1 MGSESYNEGR
11 QFTLVVGS
19 DSLIGKALMA
29 HLNRAGSRVLGT
41 TRRYEQVDDIHL
53 YLDLAKNVNDWQCPF
68 PVKVAVVCA
77 GVTNLDMCRHNPIAS
92 ASTNVEGLSAL
103 VKNLV
108 NSGAFVIYLSTNQV
122 FDGTVPYRK
131 TDDPLSPITEYGRQ
145 KAEAELRIS
154 AFADS
159 VAIVRLTKVL
169 GQNHMLFSAWAG
181 AMQKGEAIQ
190 PFADMVIAPIPLSC
204 VVSVIRLLADR
215 RLSGIFHVSGE
226 RDISYA
232 EAAFLGAELLGADSC
247 LIQPVNA
254 SQSGHYTEVV
264 PAHTTLNIDSLRF
277 ALGIEPPDVR
287 WTVKMAYMKPS
298 TLVGIDKMLFY
309 TRF

>member
-1 MGSESYNEGR
+1 MESRSYNERR
-11 QFTLVVGS
+11 QLTLVVGS
-19 DSLIGKALMA
+19 DGLIGKALMA
-29 HLNRAGSRVLGT
+29 HLKCAGSRVLGT

-77 GVTNLDMCRHNPIAS
+77 GVTNLETCRRDPIAS
-92 ASTNVEGLSAL
+92 AAVNVEGVPAL

-131 TDDPLSPITEYGRQ
+131 TDDPLLPITEYGRQ
-145 KAEAELRIS
+145 KAEAERRIS
-154 AFADS
+154 AFGDS

-169 GQNHMLFSAWAG
+169 CPDYALFSSWIE
-181 AMQKGEAIQ
+181 AMKKGNLLQ
-190 PFADMVIAPIPLSC
+190 PFSDMVIAPIPLSC

-215 RLSGIFHVSGE
+215 RSSGIFHVSGE

-232 EAAFLGAELLGADSC
+232 EAAFLGAELLGADSF

-254 SQSGHYTEVV
+254 SQLGHSV
-264 PAHTTLNIDSLRF
+264 PAHTTLNTDSLRV
-277 ALGIEPPDVR
+277 ALGIEPPDVT
-287 WTVKMAYMKPS
+287 WTVKMAYMKS
-298 TLVGIDKMLFY
+298 SVLAG
-309 TRF
+309 